1 MKNKLKVLLPLLFVI
16 ALLTVVPFAVNAEE
30 CNHEWSEWEVITE
43 ATCEFPGMQTR
54 TCTVC
59 GEVEEEELQPT
70 GHDVV
75 HLEEVKAACHTPGH
89 VEYWYCT
96 ICNKSGRT
104 EDLSNPTGYEPWTP
118 PLKNTADHIEAKA
131 PTCFEEGNIEYWHC
145 EECDQYWTDEALTR
159 LTNRKNVLIAALD
172 HDFVYV
178 DAVEPE
184 CHYTGNIAYKYC
196 YVCDTHWTMDGMLT
210 NRKAVILPEKGSD
223 QVVYVEAKEPTCTED
238 GNIEYRHCGE
248 CDQYW
253 LDYVGLRPE
262 IIIPALGHDYVD
274 GVCTRCGECEHT
286 IVHVEAVPPMNCS
299 DGNIEYWH
307 CAECDQYWLDEAR
320 TQVTQKEATVIYS
333 GLEHEYM
340 DIGNYY
346 ICRYCGEENNFDPSP
361 EKWYTKAVIYCVK
374 NGYMTGVS
382 PERFGHNEN
391 VTRAMFTTI
400 LAKIDG
406 AEGLYYTEMSFK
418 DVRPDRWF
426 SSSIEWAY
434 QKGYA
439 AGLGDGVFGYKE
451 NVTREQLV
459 TFFYTYSAK
468 NGVDVSGRADL
479 AKYSDYGK
487 VHDWAR
493 DAMSWAVNVGLVTGT
508 SETTL
513 SPRSFA
519 TRAELAV
526 IVMNYVENI
535 RCQIRDNYWIKYGL
549 SVSARITGD
558 LMPTFGPTSS
568 LGLTVTLTSDVY
580 EISELPEIEVSARVN
595 AHSGSLELENN
606 TDTLVYELPVKII
619 EPGVTDFGSIYSELT
634 SIAKSNSGDAKITV
648 ILKIGDEYEWFKI
661 TPEISVTH

>member
-1 MKNKLKVLLPLLFVI
+1 MKTKLKVLLPLLFVI
-16 ALLTVVPFAVNAEE
+16 ALLAVMSFAVNAEE
-30 CNHEWSEWEVITE
+30 CEH
-43 ATCEFPGMQTR
+43 
-54 TCTVC
+54 
-59 GEVEEEELQPT
+59 
-70 GHDVV
+70 
-75 HLEEVKAACHTPGH
+75 
-89 VEYWYCT
+89 
-96 ICNKSGRT
+96 
-104 EDLSNPTGYEPWTP
+104 
-118 PLKNTADHIEAKA
+118 
-131 PTCFEEGNIEYWHC
+131 NI
-145 EECDQYWTDEALTR
+145 
-159 LTNRKNVLIAALD
+159 I
-172 HDFVYV
+172 
-178 DAVEPE
+178 
-184 CHYTGNIAYKYC
+184 
-196 YVCDTHWTMDGMLT
+196 
-210 NRKAVILPEKGSD
+210 
-223 QVVYVEAKEPTCTED
+223 
-238 GNIEYRHCGE
+238 
-248 CDQYW
+248 
-253 LDYVGLRPE
+253 
-262 IIIPALGHDYVD
+262 
-274 GVCTRCGECEHT
+274 
-286 IVHVEAVPPMNCS
+286 HVEAVPPINCS
-299 DGNIEYWH
+299 DGNIEYWY